1 MASFFKRNVHAE
13 TVKCKLDYHP
23 VVPVPPNDNIVKW
36 YMDNIVQIMGEIGAE
51 KIFVYADDAIN
62 NTIVMVM

>member
-1 MASFFKRNVHAE
+1 MASFFKRNVHTE

-23 VVPVPPNDNIVKW
+23 VVPVPPNNNIVKW